1 MFPSKDAEFFKVLA
15 LMASYGKCLGFWSFT
30 ESKVFIFQQE
40 AFLPYSFLYSWALAP
55 SKACVRAMEPLAM
68 VWQTLHAN
76 AQWYSFEALAAA
88 AAVAA
93 FWTKS
98 IATVFESLEMIK

>member
-1 MFPSKDAEFFKVLA
+1 
-15 LMASYGKCLGFWSFT
+15 
-30 ESKVFIFQQE
+30 
-40 AFLPYSFLYSWALAP
+40 
-55 SKACVRAMEPLAM
+55 MEPLAM